1 MGSTEFTDFN
11 KLQKFYYARQDMG
24 TGTVDLRIPN
34 GGDGEANLNG
44 HPMPTSGKVKA
55 ITMLCSGP
63 DTPSTSND
71 HTWMIRKNGNS
82 SSNTETFA
90 FDIDTDMTNT
100 NGTNYTITI
109 VDGEHGFSEYSFN
122 AGDLLQI
129 RRSSS
134 GGTLDNVNCV
144 LWVMFD

>member
-1 MGSTEFTDFN
+1 MGSTEFIDFN

-44 HPMPTSGKVKA
+44 HAMPRSGKVKA
-55 ITMLCSGP
+55 VTMLLSGP

-109 VDGEHGFSEYSFN
+109 VDGQHGFSEYSFN

-134 GGTLDNVNCV
+134 GGTLDNVNAV